1 MVVYTST
8 TAAYAS
14 ESVLQTA
21 GFQVRVIPVPR
32 SISTDCCLGLRIEWA
47 EHEQV
52 REALSS
58 EGIEFVD
65 MFLWS
70 P

>member
-32 SISTDCCLGLRIEWA
+32 SISTDCCLGPCTRWA
-47 EHEQV
+47 QREQV
-52 REALSS
+52 QEVLRSQ
-58 EGIEFVD
+58 GIAYLD
-65 MFLWS
+65 MFLC
-70 P
+70 PR